1 MKGNT
6 LNIFLELF
14 LTFAKI
20 GAFTFG
26 GGYAMVSLIE
36 DTCVIKKKWITHE
49 EMMNVLVV
57 AESTPGPIAIN
68 SSTFVGY
75 KVAGLKGALVST
87 FGMILP
93 SFVIIYLI
101 STFLENFMEIVW
113 VANAFKGIKIG
124 VGVLILNVGIK
135 MVLKMKK
142 TLFSYIVLFLAFA
155 SMLAINI
162 FSLNISS
169 ILLLLIS
176 AVAGIVYVSLA
187 KITGKEA
194 HL

>member
-194 HL
+194 QL

>member
-93 SFVIIYLI
+93 SFLIIYLI

-142 TLFSYIVLFLAFA
+142 TVFSYIVLFLAFA
-155 SMLAINI
+155 AMLAINV

-176 AVAGIVYVSLA
+176 AVVGIVYVSLA
-187 KITGKEA
+187 QITHKEA
-194 HL
+194 QL

>member
-1 MKGNT
+1 MKGNA
-6 LNIFLELF
+6 LNIFIELF

-20 GAFTFG
+20 GTFTFG

-93 SFVIIYLI
+93 SFLIIYLI
-101 STFLENFMEIVW
+101 STFLENFMEIAW

-155 SMLAINI
+155 SMLTINI

-194 HL
+194 QL

>member
-1 MKGNT
+1 MKGNA
-6 LNIFLELF
+6 LNIFIELF

-93 SFVIIYLI
+93 SFLIIYLI
-101 STFLENFMEIVW
+101 STFLENFMEIAW
-113 VANAFKGIKIG
+113 VASAFKGIKIG

-169 ILLLLIS
+169 ILLLPTACTIPMRKR
-176 AVAGIVYVSLA
+176 YSL
-187 KITGKEA
+187 TGRM
-194 HL
+194 

>member
-1 MKGNT
+1 MKGNA
-6 LNIFLELF
+6 LNIFIELF

-20 GAFTFG
+20 GTFTFG

-93 SFVIIYLI
+93 SFLIIYLI
-101 STFLENFMEIVW
+101 STFLENFMEIAW

-194 HL
+194 QL

>member
-1 MKGNT
+1 MKGNA
-6 LNIFLELF
+6 LNIFIELF

-93 SFVIIYLI
+93 SFLIIYLI
-101 STFLENFMEIVW
+101 STFLENFMEIAW

-176 AVAGIVYVSLA
+176 AVAGIVYVSLT

>member
-1 MKGNT
+1 MKGNA
-6 LNIFLELF
+6 LNIFIELF

-93 SFVIIYLI
+93 SFLIIYLI
-101 STFLENFMEIVW
+101 STFLENFMEIAW

-155 SMLAINI
+155 SMLTINI

>member
-1 MKGNT
+1 MKGNA
-6 LNIFLELF
+6 LNIFIELF

-20 GAFTFG
+20 GTFTFG

-93 SFVIIYLI
+93 SFLIIYLI
-101 STFLENFMEIVW
+101 STFLENFMEIAW

>member
-93 SFVIIYLI
+93 SFLIIYLI
-101 STFLENFMEIVW
+101 STFLENFMEIAW

-176 AVAGIVYVSLA
+176 AVAGIVYVFLA